1 MNFAQYISEL
11 LVENDCVIIPG
22 LGGFVANYQSAVVS
36 GNAHVSFMPP
46 SKQLLFNIKLN
57 QNDGLLVTKILLN
70 QNITYKQAEE
80 QVLDFVYGIK
90 KELHQTGA
98 FSLEGIGLLLLN
110 KTGAIEFQ
118 PIVDTNLFAES
129 FGLSTFVYPQL
140 HYGIRA
146 KHRVTFKQAVPKRSA
161 TVLKTIKQVAVVIP
175 MLLLLAVLPTV
186 YLKNSQQSSFSF
198 FNTSENE
205 NIKTVRSIAVPV
217 RNIKQKDKLVAK
229 SCVDYHIIIGCFKN
243 IQTANKLC
251 ETFKTKGFR
260 TSVLNINDMYKVSL
274 QSFNDLREAN
284 KVLITFQ
291 EANPEF
297 SDSWILSK

>member
-11 LVENDCVIIPG
+11 LVDNDCVIIPG

-57 QNDGLLVTKILLN
+57 QNDGLLVTKILLC

-80 QVLDFVYGIK
+80 QVFDFVYGIK
-90 KELHQTGA
+90 KELYQTGA
-98 FSLEGIGLLLLN
+98 FSLEGIGILLLN
-110 KTGAIEFQ
+110 TTGAIEFQ
-118 PIVDTNLFAES
+118 PTVDTNLFAES
-129 FGLSTFVYPQL
+129 FGLSTFVFPQL
-140 HYGIRA
+140 NYGIRA
-146 KHRVTFKQAVPKRSA
+146 KHRVTFKQNVPKRNA

-175 MLLLLAVLPTV
+175 MLLLLAILPTV

-198 FNTSENE
+198 FNTSERE
-205 NIKTVRSIAVPV
+205 SVKTEKPIVVPV
-217 RNIKQKDKLVAK
+217 RNIKQTAKLVVK
-229 SCVDYHIIIGCFKN
+229 SGADYHIIIGCFKN

-251 ETFKTKGFR
+251 ENFKTKGFK
-260 TSVLNINDMYKVSL
+260 TSILNINDMYKVSL

-284 KVLITFQ
+284 NVLISFQ
-291 EANPEF
+291 EAHPEF